1 MRARR
6 GYAVLDAAGE
16 REDEHAGRVQQG
28 QEHLALLPQRRT
40 GSGRSD
46 AADGAARGRRARRGA
61 TAPPAARGASAGGGV
76 GLQGAPEQHGGGVAQ
91 QQQRTGA
98 ARPSGAGLASPREV
112 GPSRNFACM
121 HARAQSADPAYASA
135 GIIPYSSQGFWLA
148 RMSKGWSDF
157 GGKKEPGD
165 GNDPWTTARR
175 ECKEESG
182 LDAPNFECA
191 VTEPA
196 GMRRHFVYCSR
207 VEAAPSPPSR
217 ERRQIAA
224 VRLVTWD
231 EYMCA
236 GRPAG

>member
-1 MRARR
+1 
-6 GYAVLDAAGE
+6 
-16 REDEHAGRVQQG
+16 
-28 QEHLALLPQRRT
+28 
-40 GSGRSD
+40 
-46 AADGAARGRRARRGA
+46 
-61 TAPPAARGASAGGGV
+61 
-76 GLQGAPEQHGGGVAQ
+76 
-91 QQQRTGA
+91 
-98 ARPSGAGLASPREV
+98 
-112 GPSRNFACM
+112 M
-121 HARAQSADPAYASA
+121 HARVRSPDPAYASA

-165 GNDPWTTARR
+165 GNDPWATARR

-196 GMRRHFVYCSR
+196 GTRRHFVYCSR

-224 VRLVTWD
+224 VRLITWG
-231 EYMCA
+231 EYMRA
-236 GRPAG
+236 GLPADLHPRLKFDHGGRVRAALRHVATALRTGPLDRLYL